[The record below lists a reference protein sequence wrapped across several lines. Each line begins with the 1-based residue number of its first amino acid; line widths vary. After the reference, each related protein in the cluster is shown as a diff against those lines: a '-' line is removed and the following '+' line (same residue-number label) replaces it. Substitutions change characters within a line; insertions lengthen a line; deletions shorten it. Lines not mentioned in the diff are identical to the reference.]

1 MFLNS
6 LVKVSAR
13 VADIACIAQATLKM
27 IHSALLIYNGEGKR
41 RKEFAEW
48 YVEELLNNSTTR
60 PTMGKG
66 GRSGGGG
73 GNFQTVIAVGGK
85 TFV

>member
-27 IHSALLIYNGEGKR
+27 IHSAVLIYNGEGKR
-41 RKEFAEW
+41 RKDFAEW

-66 GRSGGGG
+66 GGGVKFSNCHCSGGGG
-73 GNFQTVIAVGGK
+73 GK